1 MRERLYRAPGQW
13 VQRYYAVQPVI
24 FLPVK
29 PRRNHKSGA
38 GINSPRNGGTINDTN
53 TQTFGTCSTAKMLI
67 IIGKVGYIVIIGN
80 GKVTVSSRNGR
91 QAKEFTSQSTSNV
104 KPKGMGEDYLSS
116 TSDDDCM
123 FDGLFYDIQ
132 QFKLDKKL
140 DFVLLMSENI
150 YDRINTLEA
159 VRLISNTFSE
169 EKNMFRNTV
178 HKLCGLSIGKFSLG

>member
-1 MRERLYRAPGQW
+1 
-13 VQRYYAVQPVI
+13 
-24 FLPVK
+24 
-29 PRRNHKSGA
+29 
-38 GINSPRNGGTINDTN
+38 
-53 TQTFGTCSTAKMLI
+53 MLI

-116 TSDDDCM
+116 TSEDDCM

-169 EKNMFRNTV
+169 EKNMLRNTV
-178 HKLCGLSIGKFSLG
+178 HKLCGLSIGKISFG